1 MGNVE
6 QSDNLKLNI
15 EITVLIQSK
24 LKDIYSLV
32 KTRKKIIRIL
42 NSRFI

>member
-6 QSDNLKLNI
+6 QSDNIDLNI

-24 LKDIYSLV
+24 VKDIYSLV
-32 KTRKKIIRIL
+32 TRKIIRIL
-42 NSRFI
+42 NFRFI